1 MHVADF
7 LHLITSA
14 LRTFGRHGPWR
25 VALALLVLSPV
36 GCGSRQPAVTE
47 APPAESAGNSARSPA
62 EQLLQRMVATYQQA
76 KSYRDQGVV
85 RLKYRQQGQW
95 FEDEGQLTIAL
106 VRPNKL
112 QLRAYQLT
120 LVSDGSRVHAVI
132 ADPDS
137 KDMDGQVVVRAAPP
151 RFRLDTIYEDRILMD
166 IMSGG
171 MGGPP
176 VTLEL
181 LLSET
186 PLKELL
192 ATSRG
197 VELAAEGK
205 VGERVCD
212 RVAVRL
218 DEGQLVFWID
228 RQSGL
233 LRRLEYPA
241 DRLTREMA
249 AGNCTDISLT
259 AEFAEARI
267 DEPVADAEFA
277 FAVPPGAKTVSRF
290 VLPPRP
296 LPSEL
301 LGQLPGDFYFTGL
314 QDERLSRDMLLGK
327 VAILLWFNDHPASH
341 TAIGQLESIRQ
352 RLAGDSQIACYAV
365 CTEPSTVS
373 HAQVEALAQRWGGDV
388 PLVRDLQAFGRDLFR
403 IPFAPTLMVLDARGV
418 IQIVEVG
425 ANPNLAAELPDR
437 LRLLVAGE
445 DLAAPLLTQYRQQQ
459 MLYEKKLAEFSG
471 LPPQDAR
478 VPPGPVRKR

>member
-1 MHVADF
+1 MLVSDT
-7 LHLITSA
+7 LHLIRSA
-14 LRTFGRHGPWR
+14 LRTFGRQLTWR
-25 VALALLVLSPV
+25 MALALLVFSPI
-36 GCGSRQPAVTE
+36 GCGSGQPAATDENTVK
-47 APPAESAGNSARSPA
+47 PAEAAALSPA

-120 LVSDGSRVHAVI
+120 LVSDGGRVHAVI

-137 KDMDGQVVVRAAPP
+137 KDMDGQVVVRAAPA
-151 RFRLDTIYEDRILMD
+151 RFRLDTIYQDPILMD
-166 IMSGG
+166 VMSGG

-192 ATSRG
+192 ATKRG
-197 VELAAEGK
+197 VELAAEGT
-205 VGERVCD
+205 VDERVCD
-212 RVAVRL
+212 RVAVNL
-218 DEGQLVFWID
+218 EEGQLVFWID

-233 LRRLEYPA
+233 LRRLEYPV

-259 AEFAEARI
+259 AEFVDARI
-267 DEPVADAEFA
+267 DEPVPDTEFA

-314 QDERLSRDMLLGK
+314 QGERLSRDMLLGK

-341 TAIGQLESIRQ
+341 TAIGQLERIRQ
-352 RLAGDSQIACYAV
+352 GLAGDPQLACYAV

-373 HAQVEALAQRWGGDV
+373 HTQVEALAQRWGGDV

-403 IPFAPTLMVLDARGV
+403 IPFAPTLIVLDSRGV
-418 IQIVEVG
+418 IQVCEVG

-478 VPPGPVRKR
+478 VPQGPVRKR